1 MEEDF
6 KVKYVDVEKIKK
18 DFPILN
24 VKPHGKKLIYLDNA
38 ATTQKP
44 IEVIKAM
51 DKYYEELN
59 ANVYRSP
66 HYLSALSTQAYEE
79 ARERVKKFIN
89 AKKEESIIFTRNTTE
104 SINFIAYTW
113 GMKYINEGDEIILTI
128 AEHHS
133 NMLPWQ
139 MVVEAKKAR
148 LKYVHLDENFRLS
161 MKDFKEKMSDKVKLV
176 AVQHMSNVLG
186 IINPVEE
193 ITHIAHKYGAKVLI
207 DGAQS
212 VPHMP
217 IDVQRIGC
225 DFFAFSGHKML
236 GPMGI
241 GVLYIKEDLL
251 SDVPPFLRG
260 GEMIDEVFEDRA
272 TFAPPPLKFEAG
284 TPNVKGACVLVSAID
299 YIEKIG
305 LSNIHNHEGELL
317 EYGLQKMK
325 ELDFVKL
332 YGPNDAKE
340 RGGLISFNVEGV
352 HPHDVATILDEEGIA
367 VRSGHHCCLPLMRY
381 LGVPATVRASFYL
394 YNDFDDIDALVEGLK
409 KVRKWFK

>member
-1 MEEDF
+1 MKNIDIER
-6 KVKYVDVEKIKK
+6 IKK
-18 DFPILN
+18 DFPILSI
-24 VKPHGKKLIYLDNA
+24 KPHGKRLVYLDNA

-66 HYLSALSTQAYEE
+66 HYLSVLSTQAYEE

-89 AKKEESIIFTRNTTE
+89 AKRGESIVFTRNTTE

-113 GMKYINEGDEIILTI
+113 GMKHINEGDEILLTI

-133 NMLPWQ
+133 NILPWQ
-139 MVVEAKKAR
+139 MVAEAKGAK
-148 LKYVHLDENFRLS
+148 LIYVYLDENFRLS

-217 IDVQRIGC
+217 VDVQKIDC

-284 TPNVKGACVLVSAID
+284 TPNIEGAYVLISAID

-305 LSNIHNHEGELL
+305 LTNIYKHEGELL

-332 YGPNDAKE
+332 YGPKDAKE
-340 RGGLISFNVEGV
+340 RGGIISFNVEGV
-352 HPHDVATILDEEGIA
+352 HPHDVATILDEEGVA
-367 VRSGHHCCLPLMRY
+367 VRSGHHCCQPLMRY

-394 YNDFDDIDALVEGLK
+394 YNDFEDIDALVEGLK

>member
-1 MEEDF
+1 MMD
-6 KVKYVDVEKIKK
+6 VKRIRE
-18 DFPILN
+18 DFPIFN
-24 VKPHGKKLIYLDNA
+24 VKPHGKRLVYLDNA

-44 IEVIKAM
+44 ESVIKTM
-51 DKYYEELN
+51 EEYYEKMN

-66 HYLSALSTQAYEE
+66 HYLSVLSTEAYEK
-79 ARERVKKFIN
+79 ARDKVKKFVN
-89 AKKEESIIFTRNTTE
+89 AKSEESIIFTRNTTE

-113 GMKYINEGDEIILTI
+113 GMKHIKEGDEIVLTI

-133 NMLPWQ
+133 NILPWQ
-139 MVVEAKKAR
+139 MVAEAKGAK
-148 LKYVHLDENFRLS
+148 LKYVYLDENFRLS
-161 MKDFKEKMSDKVKLV
+161 MKDFEEKMSDRVKLV

-193 ITHIAHKYGAKVLI
+193 ITQIAHKYGAKVLV

-212 VPHMP
+212 VPHMKVDLQK
-217 IDVQRIGC
+217 INC

-251 SDVPPFLRG
+251 DEVPPFLRG
-260 GEMIDEVFEDRA
+260 GEMIDEVYEEYS

-284 TPNVKGACVLVSAID
+284 TPNVEGAYVLISAID
-299 YIEKIG
+299 YLERIG
-305 LSNIHNHEGELL
+305 LENIYEHETKLL
-317 EYGLQKMK
+317 EYGLEKINDL
-325 ELDFVKL
+325 EYVKT
-332 YGPNDAKE
+332 YGPMDSKD
-340 RGGLISFNVEGV
+340 RGGIISFNVEGV

-367 VRSGHHCCLPLMRY
+367 VRSGHHCCQPLMRY

-394 YNDFDDIDALVEGLK
+394 YNDFDDIDALVEALK

>member
-1 MEEDF
+1 MDI
-6 KVKYVDVEKIKK
+6 EKIKK
-18 DFPILN
+18 DFPILLS
-24 VKPHGKKLIYLDNA
+24 VKPHGKRLSYLDNA

-44 IEVIKAM
+44 IEVIKTM

-66 HYLSALSTQAYEE
+66 HYLSVLSTQAYEE

-89 AKKEESIIFTRNTTE
+89 AKRQESIIFTRNTTE

-113 GMKYINEGDEIILTI
+113 GMKHIKEGDEILLTI

-133 NMLPWQ
+133 NILPWQ
-139 MVVEAKKAR
+139 MVADAKGAK
-148 LKYVHLDENFRLS
+148 LKYVYLDENFRLS
-161 MKDFKEKMSDKVKLV
+161 MKDFKEKISEKVKLV

-193 ITHIAHKYGAKVLI
+193 ITEIVHKYGAKVLV

-212 VPHMP
+212 VPHMKVDLQK
-217 IDVQRIGC
+217 INC

-241 GVLYIKEDLL
+241 GVLYIKEDILE
-251 SDVPPFLRG
+251 DIPPFLRG
-260 GEMIDEVFEDRA
+260 GEMIDEVYEDHS

-284 TPNVKGACVLVSAID
+284 TPNVEGAYVLVSAID
-299 YIEKIG
+299 YLEEIGVDNIYDHETKLLKYGLKKIG
-305 LSNIHNHEGELL
+305 
-317 EYGLQKMK
+317 
-325 ELDFVKL
+325 ELDFVKM
-332 YGPNDAKE
+332 YGPKDAKD
-340 RGGLISFNVEGV
+340 RGGIISFNVEGV
-352 HPHDVATILDEEGIA
+352 HPHDVATILDEEGVA
-367 VRSGHHCCLPLMRY
+367 VRSGHHCCQPLMRY

-394 YNDFDDIDALVEGLK
+394 YNDFEDIDVLVEGLK

>member
-1 MEEDF
+1 
-6 KVKYVDVEKIKK
+6 VKNIDIERIKK
-18 DFPILN
+18 DFPILS
-24 VKPHGKKLIYLDNA
+24 VKPHGKRLVYLDNA

-66 HYLSALSTQAYEE
+66 HYLSVLSTQAYEE

-89 AKKEESIIFTRNTTE
+89 AKKEESIVFTRNTTE

-113 GMKYINEGDEIILTI
+113 GMKHINEGDEILLTI

-133 NMLPWQ
+133 NILPWQ
-139 MVVEAKKAR
+139 MVAEAKGAK
-148 LKYVHLDENFRLS
+148 LKYVYLDENFRLS
-161 MKDFKEKMSDKVKLV
+161 MKDFKEKMSEKVKLV

-217 IDVQRIGC
+217 VDVQKIDC

-284 TPNVKGACVLVSAID
+284 TPNIEGAYVLISAID

-305 LSNIHNHEGELL
+305 LTNIYKHEGELL

-332 YGPNDAKE
+332 YGPKDAKE
-340 RGGLISFNVEGV
+340 RGGIISFNVEGV
-352 HPHDVATILDEEGIA
+352 HPHDVATILDEEGVA
-367 VRSGHHCCLPLMRY
+367 VRSGHHCCQPLMRY

-394 YNDFDDIDALVEGLK
+394 YNDFEDIDALVEGLK

>member
-1 MEEDF
+1 MKNIDIER
-6 KVKYVDVEKIKK
+6 IKK
-18 DFPILN
+18 DFPILS
-24 VKPHGKKLIYLDNA
+24 VTPHGKRLVYLDNA

-66 HYLSALSTQAYEE
+66 HYLSVLSTQAYEE

-89 AKKEESIIFTRNTTE
+89 ATKEESIVFTRNTTE

-113 GMKYINEGDEIILTI
+113 GMKHINEGDEIILTI

-133 NMLPWQ
+133 NILPWQ
-139 MVVEAKKAR
+139 MVAEAKGAK
-148 LKYVHLDENFRLS
+148 LKYIHLDENFRLS
-161 MKDFKEKMSDKVKLV
+161 MKDFKEKMSEKVKLV

-193 ITHIAHKYGAKVLI
+193 ITHIAHKYRAKVLI

-217 IDVQRIGC
+217 FDVQKIDC

-251 SDVPPFLRG
+251 KEVPPFLRG
-260 GEMIDEVFEDRA
+260 GEMIDEVYEDHS
-272 TFAPPPLKFEAG
+272 TFAPSPLKFEAG
-284 TPNVKGACVLVSAID
+284 TPNIEGAYVLISAID

-305 LSNIHNHEGELL
+305 LTNIYKHEGELL

-340 RGGLISFNVEGV
+340 RGGIISFNVEGV

-367 VRSGHHCCLPLMRY
+367 VRSGHHCCQPLMRY

-394 YNDFDDIDALVEGLK
+394 YNDFEDIDALVEGLK

>member
-1 MEEDF
+1 
-6 KVKYVDVEKIKK
+6 VKNIDIERIKK
-18 DFPILN
+18 DFPILSI
-24 VKPHGKKLIYLDNA
+24 KPHGKRLVYLDNA

-66 HYLSALSTQAYEE
+66 HYLSVLSTQAYEE

-89 AKKEESIIFTRNTTE
+89 AKRGESIVFTRNTTE

-113 GMKYINEGDEIILTI
+113 GMKHINEGDEILLTI

-133 NMLPWQ
+133 NILPWQ
-139 MVVEAKKAR
+139 MVAEAKGAK
-148 LKYVHLDENFRLS
+148 LKYVYLDENFRLS

-217 IDVQRIGC
+217 VDVQKIDC

-284 TPNVKGACVLVSAID
+284 TPNIEGAYVLISAID

-305 LSNIHNHEGELL
+305 LTNIYKHEGELL

-332 YGPNDAKE
+332 YGPKDAKE
-340 RGGLISFNVEGV
+340 RGGIISFNVEGV
-352 HPHDVATILDEEGIA
+352 HPHDVATILDEEGVA
-367 VRSGHHCCLPLMRY
+367 VRSGHHCCQPLMRY

-394 YNDFDDIDALVEGLK
+394 YNDFEDIDALVEGLK

>member
-1 MEEDF
+1 
-6 KVKYVDVEKIKK
+6 
-18 DFPILN
+18 
-24 VKPHGKKLIYLDNA
+24 
-38 ATTQKP
+38 
-44 IEVIKAM
+44 
-51 DKYYEELN
+51 
-59 ANVYRSP
+59 
-66 HYLSALSTQAYEE
+66 
-79 ARERVKKFIN
+79 
-89 AKKEESIIFTRNTTE
+89 
-104 SINFIAYTW
+104 
-113 GMKYINEGDEIILTI
+113 MKHINEGDEILLTI

-133 NMLPWQ
+133 NILPWQ
-139 MVVEAKKAR
+139 MVAEAKGAK
-148 LKYVHLDENFRLS
+148 LKYVYLDENFRLS
-161 MKDFKEKMSDKVKLV
+161 MKDFKEKMSEKVKLV

-217 IDVQRIGC
+217 VDVQKIDC

-284 TPNVKGACVLVSAID
+284 TPNIEGAYVLISAID

-305 LSNIHNHEGELL
+305 LTNIYKHEGELL

-332 YGPNDAKE
+332 YGPKDAKE
-340 RGGLISFNVEGV
+340 RGGIISFNVEGV
-352 HPHDVATILDEEGIA
+352 HPHDVATILDEEGVA
-367 VRSGHHCCLPLMRY
+367 VRSGHHCCQPLMRY

-394 YNDFDDIDALVEGLK
+394 YNDFEDIDALVEGLK

>member
-1 MEEDF
+1 MKNIDIER
-6 KVKYVDVEKIKK
+6 IKK
-18 DFPILN
+18 DFPILS
-24 VKPHGKKLIYLDNA
+24 VTPHGKRLVYLDNA

-51 DKYYEELN
+51 DRYYEELN

-66 HYLSALSTQAYEE
+66 HYLSVLSTQAYEE

-89 AKKEESIIFTRNTTE
+89 AKKEESIVFTRNTTE

-113 GMKYINEGDEIILTI
+113 GMKHINEGDEILLTI

-133 NMLPWQ
+133 NILPWQ
-139 MVVEAKKAR
+139 MVAEAKGAK
-148 LKYVHLDENFRLS
+148 LKYVYLDENFRLS
-161 MKDFKEKMSDKVKLV
+161 MKDFKEKMSEKVKLV
-176 AVQHMSNVLG
+176 AAQHMSNVLG

-217 IDVQRIGC
+217 VDVQKIDC

-251 SDVPPFLRG
+251 NEVPPFLRG
-260 GEMIDEVFEDRA
+260 GEMIDEVYEDHS
-272 TFAPPPLKFEAG
+272 TFAPSPLKFEAG
-284 TPNVKGACVLVSAID
+284 TPNVEGGYVLIYAID

-305 LSNIHNHEGELL
+305 LTNIYKHEGELL

-332 YGPNDAKE
+332 YGPKDAKE
-340 RGGLISFNVEGV
+340 RGGIISFNVEGV

-367 VRSGHHCCLPLMRY
+367 VRSGHHCCQPLMRY

-394 YNDFDDIDALVEGLK
+394 YNDFEDIDALVEGLK

>member
-1 MEEDF
+1 
-6 KVKYVDVEKIKK
+6 VKNIDIERIKK
-18 DFPILN
+18 DFPILSI
-24 VKPHGKKLIYLDNA
+24 KPHGKRLVYLDNA

-66 HYLSALSTQAYEE
+66 HYLSVLSTQAYEE

-89 AKKEESIIFTRNTTE
+89 AKRGESIVFTRNTTE

-113 GMKYINEGDEIILTI
+113 GMKHINEGDEILLTI

-133 NMLPWQ
+133 NILPWQ
-139 MVVEAKKAR
+139 MVAEAKGAK
-148 LKYVHLDENFRLS
+148 LKYVYLDENFRLS
-161 MKDFKEKMSDKVKLV
+161 MKDFKEKMSEKVKLV

-217 IDVQRIGC
+217 VDVQKIDC

-284 TPNVKGACVLVSAID
+284 TPNIEGAYVLISAID

-305 LSNIHNHEGELL
+305 LTNIYKHEGELL

-332 YGPNDAKE
+332 YGPKDAKE
-340 RGGLISFNVEGV
+340 RGGIISFNVEGV
-352 HPHDVATILDEEGIA
+352 HPHDVATILDEEGVA
-367 VRSGHHCCLPLMRY
+367 VRSGHHCCQPLMRY

-394 YNDFDDIDALVEGLK
+394 YNDFEDIDALVEGLK

>member
-1 MEEDF
+1 
-6 KVKYVDVEKIKK
+6 VKNIDIERIKK
-18 DFPILN
+18 DFPILSI
-24 VKPHGKKLIYLDNA
+24 KPHGKRLVYLDNA

-66 HYLSALSTQAYEE
+66 HYLSVLSTQAYEE

-89 AKKEESIIFTRNTTE
+89 AKRGESIVFTRNTTE

-113 GMKYINEGDEIILTI
+113 GMKHINEGDEILLTI

-133 NMLPWQ
+133 NILPWQ
-139 MVVEAKKAR
+139 MVAEAKGAK
-148 LKYVHLDENFRLS
+148 LIYVYLDENFRLS

-217 IDVQRIGC
+217 VDVQKIDC

-284 TPNVKGACVLVSAID
+284 TPNIEGAYVLISAID

-305 LSNIHNHEGELL
+305 LTNIYKHEGELL

-332 YGPNDAKE
+332 YGPKDAKE
-340 RGGLISFNVEGV
+340 RGGIISFNVEGV
-352 HPHDVATILDEEGIA
+352 HPHDVATILDEEGVA
-367 VRSGHHCCLPLMRY
+367 VRSGHHCCQPLMRY

-394 YNDFDDIDALVEGLK
+394 YNDFEDIDALVEGLK

>member
-1 MEEDF
+1 M
-6 KVKYVDVEKIKK
+6 KYVDVEKIKK

-89 AKKEESIIFTRNTTE
+89 AKREESIVFTRNTTE
-104 SINFIAYTW
+104 SINFIAYSW
-113 GMKYINEGDEIILTI
+113 GMKHINEGDEILLTI

-133 NMLPWQ
+133 NILPWQ
-139 MVVEAKKAR
+139 MVAEAKKAG

-236 GPMGI
+236 GPM
-241 GVLYIKEDLL
+241 
-251 SDVPPFLRG
+251 
-260 GEMIDEVFEDRA
+260 
-272 TFAPPPLKFEAG
+272 
-284 TPNVKGACVLVSAID
+284 
-299 YIEKIG
+299 
-305 LSNIHNHEGELL
+305 
-317 EYGLQKMK
+317 
-325 ELDFVKL
+325 
-332 YGPNDAKE
+332 
-340 RGGLISFNVEGV
+340 
-352 HPHDVATILDEEGIA
+352 
-367 VRSGHHCCLPLMRY
+367 
-381 LGVPATVRASFYL
+381 
-394 YNDFDDIDALVEGLK
+394 
-409 KVRKWFK
+409 